1 MKPHIYQ
8 QVKYINRPIYEVFDF
23 FSKAEN
29 LNKLT
34 PPILDFKILTPMPI
48 KMGTGT
54 LIDYKIKLNGISF
67 FWKTKITAW
76 ENNKRFE
83 DTQIKGPYKIWIHEH
98 LFEEIGGQVK
108 MTDTVQYQSPGWILE
123 PLINKLYIR
132 RKVEE
137 IFSFRN
143 QELDKLFS

>member
-8 QVKYINRPIYEVFDF
+8 QVTYINRPLYEVFDF

>member
-8 QVKYINRPIYEVFDF
+8 QVTYINRPIYEVFDF